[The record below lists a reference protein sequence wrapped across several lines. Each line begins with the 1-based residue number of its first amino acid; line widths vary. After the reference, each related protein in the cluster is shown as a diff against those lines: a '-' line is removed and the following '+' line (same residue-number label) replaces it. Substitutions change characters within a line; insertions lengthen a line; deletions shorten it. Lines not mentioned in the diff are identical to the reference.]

1 MVEWRPPQPCLVC
14 GAPAT
19 APYRPGWCSYE
30 CALVSCWDELDDKRA
45 ERLLDGKG
53 LADYRK
59 ERQAVADTLA
69 KIGRLAPIVESY
81 PFPCWNCGIWPV
93 PAADD
98 TYAPWCGWKCRL
110 QAGTDY
116 APEVDNGR

>member
-1 MVEWRPPQPCLVC
+1 MRRTSNGSLSPRL
-14 GAPAT
+14 
-19 APYRPGWCSYE
+19 CSYE

-69 KIGRLAPIVESY
+69 KIGCLAPIMESY
-81 PFPCWNCGIWPV
+81 PFPCWNCGH
-93 PAADD
+93 
-98 TYAPWCGWKCRL
+98 L
-110 QAGTDY
+110 AGSG
-116 APEVDNGR
+116 GR